1 MAMTRNVGSKDA
13 DLAVR
18 NLTCRTSVLPRYAAR
33 RLALL
38 EKTSLVDDENR
49 IVICQML
56 DDIVAHDIA
65 QGISIPIP
73 ATQDRLLPPW
83 TRIACCLRAHPT
95 GLALLIAEQT
105 FQKKA
110 RVSRNTFLPEQRTY
124 PLLHLSK
131 RRSP

>member
-1 MAMTRNVGSKDA
+1 MILPA
-13 DLAVR
+13 DP
-18 NLTCRTSVLPRYAAR
+18 VLPRYAAR

-38 EKTSLVDDENR
+38 EKTGLVDDEDR

-56 DDIVAHDIA
+56 DDIIAHDIA

-83 TRIACCLRAHPT
+83 TRIASCLRPHPP

-105 FQKKA
+105 FEKQA
-110 RVSRNTFLPEQRTY
+110 CVPRNPFLPEQRAY
-124 PLLHLSK
+124 PLLNLPK